1 MFKSYLKIALR
12 NLKNNKT
19 YSVSNVLSLSIA
31 LVCAIFIM
39 LWVRYEL
46 SFDRFHENIEQICL
60 AYLKGTHEDQI
71 SYQSTTSPVIAKI
84 LKDDFPEILNS
95 ARVGTLGDL
104 VFQSGDKKIIEKKG
118 VGADPELL
126 DMFTFHF
133 LKGDPNT
140 ALSDPHSI
148 ILTVSMAQKYFSDE
162 NPIGKTVTINNQFN
176 FFVKAVIADIPENSH
191 RRYDFIVRFDF
202 LKELGY
208 MITGERFYPC
218 IYHTYVFLQKDI
230 SYQLLSTK
238 VSKHIFSEGEEITFE
253 IALLPLA
260 EVYLHESGGIKKI
273 YIFSLVALTIIVIAC
288 FNFMNLSIAQS
299 TKRAKEVGI
308 RKVSGATRWQ
318 IVQQII
324 GESIIM
330 SIIAILF
337 AILMVEILTPQFNSL
352 TEKVVALD
360 YFDASWFLTM
370 VGLILFSGILAGSY
384 PAFFLSK
391 FQPVKVLK
399 AGSTTWSNRSTF
411 RKTLLILQFAI
422 SIIFIISTITMN
434 RQLNY
439 IRNFHLGLNQENIFY
454 VKLDGDIKNKIPEV
468 KNELLKN
475 ANIKF
480 VSSSSRIPTVIRSGS
495 YRKWGREV
503 DHSRRICEV
512 YVDFDFLNTF
522 DVKMAEGRF
531 YSKDYSSDLSES
543 IIVNETA
550 IKMLGNGYFTGKPF
564 YYVDSY
570 KRLIGV
576 IKDFQHISPLF
587 SAPHPLVFHL
597 RPNGNDYLFVKIDNQ
612 KRDIHQIT
620 ETTNYIKSVCN
631 AFSPNYPLQ
640 YSYLNEYT
648 YDREKKIE
656 IRQRIILYAT
666 LFAILV
672 SALGLFGLSAFLN
685 EQRTKEIGIRKV
697 TGATLSNLVILLTKD
712 ITKLALIANILAWPI
727 AWYVVHQW
735 LQNFAYR
742 VSVGLWIFILAG
754 LAALLISIL
763 TVSYQ
768 AIHTA
773 SVNPVNALRYE

>member
-1 MFKSYLKIALR
+1 
-12 NLKNNKT
+12 
-19 YSVSNVLSLSIA
+19 
-31 LVCAIFIM
+31 
-39 LWVRYEL
+39 
-46 SFDRFHENIEQICL
+46 
-60 AYLKGTHEDQI
+60 
-71 SYQSTTSPVIAKI
+71 
-84 LKDDFPEILNS
+84 
-95 ARVGTLGDL
+95 
-104 VFQSGDKKIIEKKG
+104 
-118 VGADPELL
+118 
-126 DMFTFHF
+126 
-133 LKGDPNT
+133 
-140 ALSDPHSI
+140 
-148 ILTVSMAQKYFSDE
+148 
-162 NPIGKTVTINNQFN
+162 
-176 FFVKAVIADIPENSH
+176 
-191 RRYDFIVRFDF
+191 
-202 LKELGY
+202 
-208 MITGERFYPC
+208 
-218 IYHTYVFLQKDI
+218 
-230 SYQLLSTK
+230 
-238 VSKHIFSEGEEITFE
+238 
-253 IALLPLA
+253 
-260 EVYLHESGGIKKI
+260 
-273 YIFSLVALTIIVIAC
+273 
-288 FNFMNLSIAQS
+288 
-299 TKRAKEVGI
+299 
-308 RKVSGATRWQ
+308 
-318 IVQQII
+318 
-324 GESIIM
+324 
-330 SIIAILF
+330 
-337 AILMVEILTPQFNSL
+337 
-352 TEKVVALD
+352 
-360 YFDASWFLTM
+360 
-370 VGLILFSGILAGSY
+370 
-384 PAFFLSK
+384 
-391 FQPVKVLK
+391 
-399 AGSTTWSNRSTF
+399 
-411 RKTLLILQFAI
+411 
-422 SIIFIISTITMN
+422 
-434 RQLNY
+434 
-439 IRNFHLGLNQENIFY
+439 
-454 VKLDGDIKNKIPEV
+454 
-468 KNELLKN
+468 
-475 ANIKF
+475 
-480 VSSSSRIPTVIRSGS
+480 
-495 YRKWGREV
+495 
-503 DHSRRICEV
+503 
-512 YVDFDFLNTF
+512 
-522 DVKMAEGRF
+522 MAEGRF